1 MNLSGKKLT
10 TAILAGLMGAT
21 MFGGSVF
28 AEVTDQEFNEV
39 RQGVNS
45 NTQRISQLENAQS
58 AAKDYSKD
66 IAANMTAITNE
77 ATARTEAD
85 TKLDTRITSVK
96 EYLENQTA
104 ANYVS
109 KTDAAVQDGA
119 VAKAGNTIGENV
131 TSLDGALAKETAAR
145 IGADAAQDKV
155 IKQVNDNL
163 VSSVNT
169 INKNVAD
176 GFNALSAVDLQE
188 VQTRAAADK
197 TLQDNIDAEAT
208 ARTDADTKLDTRI
221 TNVKEYLENQTA
233 ANYVSKSDAA
243 VQDGAVAKAGNT
255 IGENVTSLDGALA
268 KETAARIGADAA
280 QDKVIKQVN
289 DNLVSSV
296 DTINKNIGTITDQL
310 NKNDLAEAQAR
321 DAADQTLQKNIDAET
336 TARQTDVANLQKNI
350 TDSLTNQGK
359 INETL
364 TTAVQNNSK
373 AIVDSA
379 KNLEKHLS
387 DTDGRVD
394 KANAEIHTNAGNI
407 AQNKQDIADI
417 QNTLKD
423 ANALASADATKAATQ
438 AANDATAAAK
448 NANDVADGLKDRVDL
463 ISNNQNVTS
472 ESDLIKKD
480 QSVGQNLTNV
490 DTALHKEIADRI
502 GADAAQDKV
511 IKQVN
516 DNLVSSVDTINKN
529 IGTITDQLNKND
541 LAEAQAR
548 DAADQTLQKN
558 IDAEATARDQA
569 ISQERAERKG
579 ADAAQDKVIKQVNDN
594 LVSSVDTINKNIG
607 TITDQLNKNDL
618 AEAQTRAAADKT
630 LQDNIDAEATARDQA
645 VAQERAERKGADAAQ
660 DKVIKQVND
669 NLVSSVNTINKNV
682 ADGFNALSAVD
693 LQEAQTRAAADQ
705 TLQNQIANNAQAI
718 GTTKDGN
725 YVKSNNS
732 VGQNLN
738 ALDAQVGQNSANI
751 NQLFSDYSSMKTDI
765 NKVGAR
771 SAALAG
777 LHPLDFDPANKLNF
791 AVASGSFKGENSV
804 ALGAFY
810 RPNENVMFSAAST
823 MGDSDNAYTF
833 GLSFKIG
840 PSSAKTKTTSP
851 DAEELYKV
859 VGQLQDQLAAQ
870 QKEIEQLKAEKAA
883 K

>member
-1 MNLSGKKLT
+1 MQQEERIMNLSGKKLT

-45 NTQRISQLENAQS
+45 NTQRISQLESAQS

-66 IAANMTAITNE
+66 IAANTTAIANE
-77 ATARTEAD
+77 ATARTDAD
-85 TKLDTRITSVK
+85 TKLDTRITNVK

-131 TSLDGALAKETAAR
+131 TNLDGALAKETAARIGADAAQDKVIKQVNDNLVSSVNTINKNIGTITDQLNKNDLAESQARDAADQNLQKNIDAEATARTDADTKLDTRITNVKEYLENQTAANYVSKTDAAVQDGAVAKAGNTIGENVTNLDGALAKETAAR

-176 GFNALSAVDLQE
+176 GFNALNATDQ
-188 VQTRAAADK
+188 
-197 TLQDNIDAEAT
+197 TLQKNIDANAGNIAQNKQDIADIQKTLSSAGAIASADATKAANKAANDAT
-208 ARTDADTKLDTRI
+208 AAA
-221 TNVKEYLENQTA
+221 TNANNVANGLKDRVNLISNNQ
-233 ANYVSKSDAA
+233 
-243 VQDGAVAKAGNT
+243 
-255 IGENVTSLDGALA
+255 NVTSESDLIKKDQSIGQNLTNVDTALH
-268 KETAARIGADAA
+268 KEIAARIGADAA

-296 DTINKNIGTITDQL
+296 NTINKN
-310 NKNDLAEAQAR
+310 
-321 DAADQTLQKNIDAET
+321 
-336 TARQTDVANLQKNI
+336 
-350 TDSLTNQGK
+350 
-359 INETL
+359 
-364 TTAVQNNSK
+364 
-373 AIVDSA
+373 
-379 KNLEKHLS
+379 
-387 DTDGRVD
+387 
-394 KANAEIHTNAGNI
+394 
-407 AQNKQDIADI
+407 
-417 QNTLKD
+417 
-423 ANALASADATKAATQ
+423 
-438 AANDATAAAK
+438 
-448 NANDVADGLKDRVDL
+448 VADGFNALSAVDL
-463 ISNNQNVTS
+463 Q
-472 ESDLIKKD
+472 
-480 QSVGQNLTNV
+480 
-490 DTALHKEIADRI
+490 
-502 GADAAQDKV
+502 
-511 IKQVN
+511 
-516 DNLVSSVDTINKN
+516 
-529 IGTITDQLNKND
+529 
-541 LAEAQAR
+541 
-548 DAADQTLQKN
+548 
-558 IDAEATARDQA
+558 
-569 ISQERAERKG
+569 
-579 ADAAQDKVIKQVNDN
+579 
-594 LVSSVDTINKNIG
+594 
-607 TITDQLNKNDL
+607 
-618 AEAQTRAAADKT
+618 EAQTRAAADKT

-725 YVKSNNS
+725 YVKSSNS

-738 ALDAQVGQNSANI
+738 VLDVQVGQNSANI

>member
-45 NTQRISQLENAQS
+45 NTQRISQLESAQS

-66 IAANMTAITNE
+66 IAANTTAIANE
-77 ATARTEAD
+77 ATARTDAD
-85 TKLDTRITSVK
+85 TKLDTRITNVK

-119 VAKAGNTIGENV
+119 VVKAGNTIGENV
-131 TSLDGALAKETAAR
+131 TNLDGALAKETAAR

-176 GFNALSAVDLQE
+176 GFNALNATDQ
-188 VQTRAAADK
+188 
-197 TLQDNIDAEAT
+197 TLQKNIDAEAT

-233 ANYVSKSDAA
+233 ANYVSKTDAA
-243 VQDGAVAKAGNT
+243 VQDGAVVKAGNT
-255 IGENVTSLDGALA
+255 IGENVTNLDGALA

-296 DTINKNIGTITDQL
+296 NTINKNVADGFNAL
-310 NKNDLAEAQAR
+310 NAT
-321 DAADQTLQKNIDAET
+321 DQTLQKNIDAET

-379 KNLEKHLS
+379 KNLEQHLTE
-387 DTDGRVD
+387 TDGRVD

-417 QNTLKD
+417 QKTLSS
-423 ANALASADATKAATQ
+423 AGAIASADATNAANK
-438 AANDATAAAK
+438 AANDATAAAT
-448 NANDVADGLKDRVDL
+448 NANNVANGLKDRVNL

-480 QSVGQNLTNV
+480 QSIGQNLTNV

-516 DNLVSSVDTINKN
+516 DNLVSSVNTINKN
-529 IGTITDQLNKND
+529 VADGFNALSAVD
-541 LAEAQAR
+541 LQEAQTRA
-548 DAADQTLQKN
+548 AADKTLQDN

-569 ISQERAERKG
+569 VAQERAERKG

-594 LVSSVDTINKNIG
+594 LVSSVNTINKNVADG
-607 TITDQLNKNDL
+607 FNALSAVDL
-618 AEAQTRAAADKT
+618 QEAQTRAAADKT

-738 ALDAQVGQNSANI
+738 VLDAQVGQNSANI

>member
-21 MFGGSVF
+21 VAGISV
-28 AEVTDQEFNEV
+28 V
-39 RQGVNS
+39 G
-45 NTQRISQLENAQS
+45 
-58 AAKDYSKD
+58 
-66 IAANMTAITNE
+66 AANPVVLDGTTLKVSTIKGTKPIMNPVNVTKGIIDGSTTGGNIVKSDSTVGANLDALDAAVVGKADKAELDTKANQTDFNALKTKVDNAKVNTALHVDKDGKLVVGTDKKVNKAVSVEKGFKDGTTEAGQGNIVSADNTVGQNLTALDNAVATNQKAISTETKERAAADQTLQDNIDKE
-77 ATARTEAD
+77 ATARD
-85 TKLDTRITSVK
+85 
-96 EYLENQTA
+96 Q
-104 ANYVS
+104 
-109 KTDAAVQDGA
+109 A
-119 VAKAGNTIGENV
+119 VAQERAERK
-131 TSLDGALAKETAAR
+131 
-145 IGADAAQDKV
+145 GADAAQDKV

-176 GFNALSAVDLQE
+176 GFNALSAVDLQ
-188 VQTRAAADK
+188 
-197 TLQDNIDAEAT
+197 
-208 ARTDADTKLDTRI
+208 
-221 TNVKEYLENQTA
+221 
-233 ANYVSKSDAA
+233 
-243 VQDGAVAKAGNT
+243 
-255 IGENVTSLDGALA
+255 
-268 KETAARIGADAA
+268 
-280 QDKVIKQVN
+280 
-289 DNLVSSV
+289 
-296 DTINKNIGTITDQL
+296 
-310 NKNDLAEAQAR
+310 
-321 DAADQTLQKNIDAET
+321 
-336 TARQTDVANLQKNI
+336 
-350 TDSLTNQGK
+350 
-359 INETL
+359 
-364 TTAVQNNSK
+364 
-373 AIVDSA
+373 
-379 KNLEKHLS
+379 
-387 DTDGRVD
+387 
-394 KANAEIHTNAGNI
+394 
-407 AQNKQDIADI
+407 
-417 QNTLKD
+417 
-423 ANALASADATKAATQ
+423 
-438 AANDATAAAK
+438 
-448 NANDVADGLKDRVDL
+448 
-463 ISNNQNVTS
+463 
-472 ESDLIKKD
+472 
-480 QSVGQNLTNV
+480 
-490 DTALHKEIADRI
+490 
-502 GADAAQDKV
+502 
-511 IKQVN
+511 
-516 DNLVSSVDTINKN
+516 
-529 IGTITDQLNKND
+529 
-541 LAEAQAR
+541 
-548 DAADQTLQKN
+548 
-558 IDAEATARDQA
+558 
-569 ISQERAERKG
+569 
-579 ADAAQDKVIKQVNDN
+579 
-594 LVSSVDTINKNIG
+594 
-607 TITDQLNKNDL
+607 
-618 AEAQTRAAADKT
+618 EAQTRAAADKT

-738 ALDAQVGQNSANI
+738 VLDAQVGQNSANI

>member
-28 AEVTDQEFNEV
+28 AEVSDQEFNEV

-45 NTQRISQLENAQS
+45 NTQRIKLLENAQS
-58 AAKDYSKD
+58 DAKDYSKD
-66 IAANMTAITNE
+66 IAANTTAIANE
-77 ATARTEAD
+77 ATVRTEAD

-131 TSLDGALAKETAAR
+131 TNLDGALAKETAAR

-176 GFNALSAVDLQE
+176 GFNALSA
-188 VQTRAAADK
+188 ADQ

-243 VQDGAVAKAGNT
+243 VQDGAVVKGDNT
-255 IGENVTSLDGALA
+255 IGENVTKLDGALA

-296 DTINKNIGTITDQL
+296 DTINKNIGTITNQL

-417 QNTLKD
+417 QNTLKN
-423 ANALASADATKAATQ
+423 ANALATADATNAATKAAS
-438 AANDATAAAK
+438 DATAAAE
-448 NANDVADGLKDRVDL
+448 NANNVANGLKDRVNL

-516 DNLVSSVDTINKN
+516 DNLVSSVNTINKN
-529 IGTITDQLNKND
+529 VAYGFNALSAVD
-541 LAEAQAR
+541 LQEAQTRA
-548 DAADQTLQKN
+548 AADKTLQDN

-569 ISQERAERKG
+569 VAQERAERKG

-630 LQDNIDAEATARDQA
+630 LQDNIDAEATVRDQA

>member
-21 MFGGSVF
+21 VAGISV
-28 AEVTDQEFNEV
+28 V
-39 RQGVNS
+39 G
-45 NTQRISQLENAQS
+45 
-58 AAKDYSKD
+58 
-66 IAANMTAITNE
+66 AANPVVLDGTTLKVSTIKGTKPIMNPVNVTKGIIDGSTTGGNIVKSDSTVGANLDALDAAVVGKADKAELDTKANQTDFNALKTKVDNAKVNTALHVDKDGKLVVGTDKKVNKAVSVEKGFKDGTTEAGQGNIVSADNTVGRNLTALDNAIEANKQAVDNTLATKADKADLDNAKVNTALHVDKDGKLVVGTDKKVNKAVSVEKGFKDGTTEAGQGNIVSADNTVGQNLTALDNAVATNQKAISTETKERAAADQTLQDNIDKE
-77 ATARTEAD
+77 ATARD
-85 TKLDTRITSVK
+85 
-96 EYLENQTA
+96 Q
-104 ANYVS
+104 
-109 KTDAAVQDGA
+109 A
-119 VAKAGNTIGENV
+119 VAQERAERK
-131 TSLDGALAKETAAR
+131 
-145 IGADAAQDKV
+145 GADAAQDKV

-176 GFNALSAVDLQE
+176 GFNALSAV
-188 VQTRAAADK
+188 
-197 TLQDNIDAEAT
+197 
-208 ARTDADTKLDTRI
+208 
-221 TNVKEYLENQTA
+221 
-233 ANYVSKSDAA
+233 
-243 VQDGAVAKAGNT
+243 
-255 IGENVTSLDGALA
+255 
-268 KETAARIGADAA
+268 
-280 QDKVIKQVN
+280 
-289 DNLVSSV
+289 
-296 DTINKNIGTITDQL
+296 
-310 NKNDLAEAQAR
+310 
-321 DAADQTLQKNIDAET
+321 
-336 TARQTDVANLQKNI
+336 NLQ
-350 TDSLTNQGK
+350 
-359 INETL
+359 
-364 TTAVQNNSK
+364 
-373 AIVDSA
+373 
-379 KNLEKHLS
+379 
-387 DTDGRVD
+387 
-394 KANAEIHTNAGNI
+394 
-407 AQNKQDIADI
+407 
-417 QNTLKD
+417 
-423 ANALASADATKAATQ
+423 
-438 AANDATAAAK
+438 
-448 NANDVADGLKDRVDL
+448 
-463 ISNNQNVTS
+463 
-472 ESDLIKKD
+472 
-480 QSVGQNLTNV
+480 
-490 DTALHKEIADRI
+490 
-502 GADAAQDKV
+502 
-511 IKQVN
+511 
-516 DNLVSSVDTINKN
+516 
-529 IGTITDQLNKND
+529 
-541 LAEAQAR
+541 
-548 DAADQTLQKN
+548 
-558 IDAEATARDQA
+558 
-569 ISQERAERKG
+569 
-579 ADAAQDKVIKQVNDN
+579 
-594 LVSSVDTINKNIG
+594 
-607 TITDQLNKNDL
+607 
-618 AEAQTRAAADKT
+618 EAQTRAAADKT

-738 ALDAQVGQNSANI
+738 VLDAQVGQNSANI